1 MPLGQDGSVV
11 GWGYNKYRQINVP
24 DGYDFVAIAAGGLH
38 SLALRTDGSIVGWGF
53 NSVGQ
58 LNVPDGYDFVAI
70 SAGGFHNL
78 ALRTDGSIVGWGYN
92 NVGQLNLPDG
102 NDFVAISAGYTHG
115 LGLRQ
120 TETPVLQVVV
130 DIKPG
135 SCTNPLN
142 VKSRGVLPVA
152 ILGTEDFDVN
162 EIDIA
167 TIRLAG
173 VAPIRSAL
181 EDIGA
186 PPDDYDC
193 EDLQQDGFD
202 DLILKFK
209 TQEIVEVLGDVED
222 GDAFVLTLTGSLKSD
237 DESEEAVPIKGEDV
251 VLILKKGKK

>member
-1 MPLGQDGSVV
+1 MAVEYDGIS
-11 GWGYNKYRQINVP
+11 GMLK
-24 DGYDFVAIAAGGLH
+24 YDF
-38 SLALRTDGSIVGWGF
+38 
-53 NSVGQ
+53 
-58 LNVPDGYDFVAI
+58 
-70 SAGGFHNL
+70 
-78 ALRTDGSIVGWGYN
+78 
-92 NVGQLNLPDG
+92 G
-102 NDFVAISAGYTHG
+102 NDNVYELEIQWTPGLIFTHISGSAWNGTDDNVQQWDWIELYGESASDLEPTAVP
-115 LGLRQ
+115 L
-120 TETPVLQVVV
+120 

-186 PPDDYDC
+186 PPDDYNC
-193 EDLQQDGFD
+193 EDLQPDGFD

-209 TQEIVEVLGDVED
+209 TQEIVQVLREVED
-222 GDAFVLTLTGSLKSD
+222 GDEFLFTLTGELA
-237 DESEEAVPIKGEDV
+237 DETEIEGEDV

>member
-1 MPLGQDGSVV
+1 MAVEYDGIS
-11 GWGYNKYRQINVP
+11 GMLK
-24 DGYDFVAIAAGGLH
+24 YDF
-38 SLALRTDGSIVGWGF
+38 
-53 NSVGQ
+53 
-58 LNVPDGYDFVAI
+58 
-70 SAGGFHNL
+70 
-78 ALRTDGSIVGWGYN
+78 
-92 NVGQLNLPDG
+92 G
-102 NDFVAISAGYTHG
+102 NDNSYELEIQWTSGLIFTHITGSAWNG
-115 LGLRQ
+115 
-120 TETPVLQVVV
+120 TEDNIQQWDWIELYGESTSNPEPTAVPL

-142 VKSRGVLPVA
+142 VKSKGVLPVA

-181 EDIGA
+181 EDMGA

-193 EDLQQDGFD
+193 EGSQPDGFD

-209 TQEIVEVLGDVED
+209 TQEIVEVLGEVED
-222 GDAFVLTLTGSLKSD
+222 GDEFILTLTGSLKSN
-237 DESEEAVPIKGEDV
+237 ELIKGEDV